1 MYIQTV
7 VHGTAL
13 SIPAVHYIDIK
24 GGGGGG
30 EFLIFRQKETTA
42 LSSIEDGPNQS
53 GNRRSGNHGDKHK
66 ITKIKK
72 IQGRLPTKRE
82 KAI

>member
-24 GGGGGG
+24 GGEG
-30 EFLIFRQKETTA
+30 ESSLYETTA